1 MNAPQRILPN
11 RLPDPWLFDTQ
22 HLLCELARIRELA
35 LQIPAFRNDIIARVN
50 TVIDAVWNLEQT
62 LRFLLRLHSDA
73 QRAFRQQHDKSFP
86 KRQTKPIHR
95 QTAAQPGKARR
106 RASHRVA

>member
-1 MNAPQRILPN
+1 MRHNVFHPIACRT
-11 RLPDPWLFDTQ
+11 PWLFDTQ
-22 HLLCELARIRELA
+22 QLLCELARIRELA

-73 QRAFRQQHDKSFP
+73 QRAFRQQHDKSFL
-86 KRQTKPIHR
+86 KRQTHLR
-95 QTAAQPGKARR
+95 GRWTGVRTANTRH
-106 RASHRVA
+106 SH